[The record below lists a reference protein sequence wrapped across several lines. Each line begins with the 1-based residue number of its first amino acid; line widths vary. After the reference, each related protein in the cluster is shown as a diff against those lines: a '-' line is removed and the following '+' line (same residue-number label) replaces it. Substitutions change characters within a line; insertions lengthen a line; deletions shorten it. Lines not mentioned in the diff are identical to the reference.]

1 MDLERALGV
10 LISRWALLTKPCEL
24 MCPRTLVIPMKA
36 FNIMDKIVIGVKSG
50 HDSELLDRTKEDVKQ
65 EFIIDEFNDEKN
77 FT

>member
-24 MCPRTLVIPMKA
+24 MCRRTLVIPMKA
-36 FNIMDKIVIGVKSG
+36 FNIMDKIVIGVKNG